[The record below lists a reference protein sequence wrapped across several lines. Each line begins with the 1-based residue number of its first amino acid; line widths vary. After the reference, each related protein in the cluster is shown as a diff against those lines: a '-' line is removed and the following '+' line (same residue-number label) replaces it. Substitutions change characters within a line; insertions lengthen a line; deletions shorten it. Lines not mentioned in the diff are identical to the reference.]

1 MHDGLVAPL
10 QGALGEL
17 TGLLDALSLDVV
29 IERFTEVRDR
39 LTALVDGLRPTVVL
53 AEPLGAFEAIK
64 TTLAAFDP
72 MGPVR
77 TVVDGLKAEI
87 TAFATDLAPST
98 LLAPVLTVYDDLAA
112 GIAAF
117 DIAGLLEPVLAA
129 LDEIGRIVDR
139 GIDEV
144 IDALGSLK
152 EACESEGGPIP
163 GLDLSIAASVDVGG
177 GFGL

>member
-1 MHDGLVAPL
+1 M
-10 QGALGEL
+10 
-17 TGLLDALSLDVV
+17 

-87 TAFATDLAPST
+87 TVFVTDLAPST
-98 LLAPVLTVYDDLAA
+98 LLAPVL
-112 GIAAF
+112 
-117 DIAGLLEPVLAA
+117 
-129 LDEIGRIVDR
+129 DR
-139 GIDEV
+139 VRRSRRRHRGV
-144 IDALGSLK
+144 RHRRVRRSPCWRPWTRSVASWT
-152 EACESEGGPIP
+152 
-163 GLDLSIAASVDVGG
+163 AASTR
-177 GFGL
+177 